1 MVSWQHG
8 RIRIRQLT
16 GRFLEQPIVRVLAVL
31 GVTPNQISLVGLI
44 ASGGTAYLLANGDFR
59 AAAIVLILASAL
71 DMMDGALAR
80 LKNLTSSRGALID
93 SAADRV
99 SEAIA
104 FLGLLVFYINSDSTT
119 NVWLTY
125 LAMVGSFMVSYLRA
139 RGEGLG
145 IDCTVGIMTRPE
157 RVLVLTISLL
167 TQQVTI
173 GLIIISFLSFL
184 TALQRF
190 SYIYSK
196 IPRT

>member
-1 MVSWQHG
+1 MASWQHG

-31 GVTPNQISLVGLI
+31 GVTPNQISVVGLL
-44 ASGGTAYLLANGDFR
+44 ASGGTAYLLANGEFR
-59 AAAIVLILASAL
+59 IAAIVLILAGAL
-71 DMMDGALAR
+71 DMMDGSLAR

-99 SEAIA
+99 SEAIT

-125 LAMVGSFMVSYLRA
+125 IAMIGSFMVSYLRA

-157 RVLVLTISLL
+157 RILVLTVSLL
-167 TQQVTI
+167 SHQVMI
-173 GLIIISFLSFL
+173 GLIIISCLSWV
-184 TALQRF
+184 TAVQRF
-190 SYIYSK
+190 WYIHSK
-196 IPRT
+196 IPRK

>member
-1 MVSWQHG
+1 MASWQHG

-31 GVTPNQISLVGLI
+31 GVTPNQISVVGLL
-44 ASGGTAYLLANGDFR
+44 ASGGTAYLLANGEFR
-59 AAAIVLILASAL
+59 TAAIVLILAGAL
-71 DMMDGALAR
+71 DMVDGALAR

-99 SEAIA
+99 SEAIT

-125 LAMVGSFMVSYLRA
+125 IAMIGSFMVSYLRA

-167 TQQVTI
+167 IHQVMV
-173 GLIIISFLSFL
+173 GLIIISCLSWV
-184 TALQRF
+184 TAVQRF
-190 SYIYSK
+190 WYIYSK
-196 IPRT
+196 MPRK

>member
-1 MVSWQHG
+1 MASWQHG

-16 GRFLEQPIVRVLAVL
+16 GRFLEQPLVRVLAVL
-31 GVTPNQISLVGLI
+31 GVTPNQISVVGLL
-44 ASGGTAYLLANGDFR
+44 ASGGTAYLLANGEFR
-59 AAAIVLILASAL
+59 TAAIVLILAGAL
-71 DMMDGALAR
+71 DMVDGALAR
-80 LKNLTSSRGALID
+80 LKNLTSSRGALVD

-99 SEAIA
+99 SEAIT

-125 LAMVGSFMVSYLRA
+125 IAMIGSFMVSYLRA

-167 TQQVTI
+167 MHQVMV
-173 GLIIISFLSFL
+173 GLIIISCLSWV
-184 TALQRF
+184 TAVQRF
-190 SYIYSK
+190 WYIYSE
-196 IPRT
+196 IPRK

>member
-1 MVSWQHG
+1 MASWQHG

-16 GRFLEQPIVRVLAVL
+16 GRFLEQPLVRVLAVL
-31 GVTPNQISLVGLI
+31 GVTPNQISVVGLL
-44 ASGGTAYLLANGDFR
+44 ASGGTAYLLANGEFR
-59 AAAIVLILASAL
+59 TAAIVLILAGAL
-71 DMMDGALAR
+71 DMVDGALAR
-80 LKNLTSSRGALID
+80 LKNLTSSRGALVD

-99 SEAIA
+99 SEAIT

-125 LAMVGSFMVSYLRA
+125 IAMIGSFMVSYLRA

-167 TQQVTI
+167 IHQVMV
-173 GLIIISFLSFL
+173 GLIIISCLSWV
-184 TALQRF
+184 TAVQRF
-190 SYIYSK
+190 WYIYSE
-196 IPRT
+196 IPRK

>member
-1 MVSWQHG
+1 MASWQHG

-16 GRFLEQPIVRVLAVL
+16 GRFLEQPLVRVLAVL
-31 GVTPNQISLVGLI
+31 GVTPNQISVVGLL
-44 ASGGTAYLLANGDFR
+44 ASGGTAYLLANGEFR
-59 AAAIVLILASAL
+59 TAAIVLILAGAL
-71 DMMDGALAR
+71 DMVDGALAR

-99 SEAIA
+99 SEAIT

-125 LAMVGSFMVSYLRA
+125 IAMIGSFMVSYLRA

-167 TQQVTI
+167 IHQVMV
-173 GLIIISFLSFL
+173 GLIIISCLSWV
-184 TALQRF
+184 TAVQRF
-190 SYIYSK
+190 WYIYSK
-196 IPRT
+196 MPRK

>member
-1 MVSWQHG
+1 MASWQHG

-16 GRFLEQPIVRVLAVL
+16 GRFLEQPLVRVLAVL
-31 GVTPNQISLVGLI
+31 GVTPNQISVVGLL
-44 ASGGTAYLLANGDFR
+44 ASGGTAYLLANGEFR
-59 AAAIVLILASAL
+59 TAAIVLILAGAL
-71 DMMDGALAR
+71 DMVDGALAR
-80 LKNLTSSRGALID
+80 LKNLTSSRGALVD

-99 SEAIA
+99 SEAIT

-125 LAMVGSFMVSYLRA
+125 IAMIGSFMVSYLRA

-167 TQQVTI
+167 IHQVMV
-173 GLIIISFLSFL
+173 GLIIISCLSWV
-184 TALQRF
+184 TAVQRF
-190 SYIYSK
+190 WYIYSK
-196 IPRT
+196 IPRK

>member
-1 MVSWQHG
+1 MASWQHG

-16 GRFLEQPIVRVLAVL
+16 GRFLEQPLVRVLAVL
-31 GVTPNQISLVGLI
+31 GVTPNQISVVGLL
-44 ASGGTAYLLANGDFR
+44 ASGGTAYLLANGEFR
-59 AAAIVLILASAL
+59 TAAIVLILAGAL
-71 DMMDGALAR
+71 DMVDGALAR

-99 SEAIA
+99 SEALT
-104 FLGLLVFYINSDSTT
+104 FLGLLIFYINSDSTT

-125 LAMVGSFMVSYLRA
+125 IAMIGSFMVSYLRA

-167 TQQVTI
+167 IHQVMV
-173 GLIIISFLSFL
+173 GLIIISCLSWV
-184 TALQRF
+184 TAVQRF
-190 SYIYSK
+190 WYIYSE
-196 IPRT
+196 IPRK

>member
-1 MVSWQHG
+1 MASWQHG

-16 GRFLEQPIVRVLAVL
+16 GRFLEQPLVRVLAVL
-31 GVTPNQISLVGLI
+31 GVTPNQISVVGLL
-44 ASGGTAYLLANGDFR
+44 ASGGTAYLLANGEFR
-59 AAAIVLILASAL
+59 TAAIVLILAGAL
-71 DMMDGALAR
+71 DMVDGALAR
-80 LKNLTSSRGALID
+80 LKNLTSSRGALVD

-99 SEAIA
+99 SEAIT

-125 LAMVGSFMVSYLRA
+125 IAMIGSFMVSYLRA

-167 TQQVTI
+167 MHQVMV
-173 GLIIISFLSFL
+173 GLIIISCLSWV
-184 TALQRF
+184 TAVQRF
-190 SYIYSK
+190 WYIYSK
-196 IPRT
+196 IPRK